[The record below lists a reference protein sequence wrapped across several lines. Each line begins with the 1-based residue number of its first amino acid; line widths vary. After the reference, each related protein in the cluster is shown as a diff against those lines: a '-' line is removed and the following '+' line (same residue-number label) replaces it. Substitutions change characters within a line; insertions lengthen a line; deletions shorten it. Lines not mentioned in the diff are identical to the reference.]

1 MSRFFQILIALCVL
15 FAASTIQAQTIALGE
30 RTPRVKQAKWLDGK
44 VPPKNKFTY
53 IEFIHSASQPCRL
66 SAERIFKIVNEFD
79 NISFVLISHQK
90 LTEIDAWVLNFVGER
105 SGVIIEDSSIRQSFG
120 VNYAPYGVV
129 LDHKRRA
136 LWFGNPQFLTRDA
149 IEKLTESGTDAKPR
163 AEAVYRLCRGAK
175 EEKPAKQD

>member
-1 MSRFFQILIALCVL
+1 MIALCAL
-15 FAASTIQAQTIALGE
+15 FIASTSQVQTIALGE

-120 VNYAPYGVV
+120 VNYAPYAVV

-136 LWFGNPQFLTRDA
+136 LWFGNPRLLDRKK
-149 IEKLTESGTDAKPR
+149 IEQIVTN
-163 AEAVYRLCRGAK
+163 K
-175 EEKPAKQD
+175 E

>member
-1 MSRFFQILIALCVL
+1 MSRFFQILIALCAL

-120 VNYAPYGVV
+120 VNYAPYAVV

-136 LWFGNPQFLTRDA
+136 LWFGNPRLLDRKK
-149 IEKLTESGTDAKPR
+149 IEQIVTN
-163 AEAVYRLCRGAK
+163 K
-175 EEKPAKQD
+175 E

>member
-1 MSRFFQILIALCVL
+1 MSRLTHILIVLCALLAV
-15 FAASTIQAQTIALGE
+15 STSEAQTIALGE

-44 VPPKNKFTY
+44 VPPKNEFTY
-53 IEFIHSASQPCRL
+53 IEFIHSASETCRL
-66 SAERIFKIVNEFD
+66 SAEHISKIIKEFD

-136 LWFGNPQFLTRDA
+136 LWFGNPRLLDRKK
-149 IEKLTESGTDAKPR
+149 IEQIINKK
-163 AEAVYRLCRGAK
+163 
-175 EEKPAKQD
+175 

>member
-1 MSRFFQILIALCVL
+1 MSRFFQILIALCAL
-15 FAASTIQAQTIALGE
+15 FVASTSQAQTIALGE

-120 VNYAPYGVV
+120 VNYAPYAVV
-129 LDHKRRA
+129 LDNKRRA
-136 LWFGNPQFLTRDA
+136 LWFGNPRLLDRKK
-149 IEKLTESGTDAKPR
+149 IEQIVTN
-163 AEAVYRLCRGAK
+163 K
-175 EEKPAKQD
+175 E

>member
-1 MSRFFQILIALCVL
+1 MSRFFQILIALCAL
-15 FAASTIQAQTIALGE
+15 FVASTSQAQTIALGE
-30 RTPRVKQAKWLDGK
+30 RTQRVKQAKWLDGK

-120 VNYAPYGVV
+120 VNYAPYAVV

-136 LWFGNPQFLTRDA
+136 LWFGNPRLLDRKK
-149 IEKLTESGTDAKPR
+149 IEQIVTN
-163 AEAVYRLCRGAK
+163 K
-175 EEKPAKQD
+175 E

>member
-1 MSRFFQILIALCVL
+1 MSRFFQILIALCAL
-15 FAASTIQAQTIALGE
+15 FVASASQAQTIALGE

-120 VNYAPYGVV
+120 VNYAPYAVV

-136 LWFGNPQFLTRDA
+136 LWFGNPRLLDRKK
-149 IEKLTESGTDAKPR
+149 IEQLINKK
-163 AEAVYRLCRGAK
+163 
-175 EEKPAKQD
+175 

>member
-1 MSRFFQILIALCVL
+1 MSRFFQILIALCAL
-15 FAASTIQAQTIALGE
+15 FVASTSQAQTIALGE

-79 NISFVLISHQK
+79 NISFILISHQK

-120 VNYAPYGVV
+120 VNYAPYAVV

-136 LWFGNPQFLTRDA
+136 LWFGNPRLLDRKK
-149 IEKLTESGTDAKPR
+149 IEQIVTN
-163 AEAVYRLCRGAK
+163 K
-175 EEKPAKQD
+175 E

>member
-1 MSRFFQILIALCVL
+1 MSRFFQILIALCAL
-15 FAASTIQAQTIALGE
+15 FVASTSQAQTIALGE

-120 VNYAPYGVV
+120 VNYAPYAVV

-136 LWFGNPQFLTRDA
+136 LWFGNPRLLDRKK
-149 IEKLTESGTDAKPR
+149 IEQIVTN
-163 AEAVYRLCRGAK
+163 K
-175 EEKPAKQD
+175 E

>member
-1 MSRFFQILIALCVL
+1 MSRFFQILIALCAL
-15 FAASTIQAQTIALGE
+15 FVASTIQAQTIALGE

-66 SAERIFKIVNEFD
+66 SAERIFKILNEFD

-90 LTEIDAWVLNFVGER
+90 LTEVDAWVLNFVGER
-105 SGVIIEDSSIRQSFG
+105 SGVIIEDRSIRQSFG
-120 VNYAPYGVV
+120 VNYAPYAVV

-136 LWFGNPQFLTRDA
+136 LWFGNPRLLDRKK
-149 IEKLTESGTDAKPR
+149 IEQIVTN
-163 AEAVYRLCRGAK
+163 K
-175 EEKPAKQD
+175 E

>member
-1 MSRFFQILIALCVL
+1 MSRFFQILIALCAL
-15 FAASTIQAQTIALGE
+15 FVALTSQAQTIALGE

-120 VNYAPYGVV
+120 VNYAPYAVV

-136 LWFGNPQFLTRDA
+136 LWFGNPRLLDRKK
-149 IEKLTESGTDAKPR
+149 IEQIVTN
-163 AEAVYRLCRGAK
+163 K
-175 EEKPAKQD
+175 E

>member
-1 MSRFFQILIALCVL
+1 MLCALL
-15 FAASTIQAQTIALGE
+15 SLTSTKAQTIALGE

-44 VPPKNKFTY
+44 VPPKNEFTY
-53 IEFIHSASQPCRL
+53 IEFIHSASETCRL
-66 SAERIFKIVNEFD
+66 STEHISKIIKEFD

-136 LWFGNPQFLTRDA
+136 LWFGNPRLLDRKK
-149 IEKLTESGTDAKPR
+149 IEQLINKK
-163 AEAVYRLCRGAK
+163 
-175 EEKPAKQD
+175 

>member
-1 MSRFFQILIALCVL
+1 MIALCAL
-15 FAASTIQAQTIALGE
+15 FVASTSQAQTIALGE

-120 VNYAPYGVV
+120 VNYAPYAVV
-129 LDHKRRA
+129 LDNKRRA
-136 LWFGNPQFLTRDA
+136 LWFGNPRLLDRKK
-149 IEKLTESGTDAKPR
+149 IEQIVTN
-163 AEAVYRLCRGAK
+163 K
-175 EEKPAKQD
+175 E

>member
-1 MSRFFQILIALCVL
+1 MSRLTHILIVLCALLAV
-15 FAASTIQAQTIALGE
+15 STSEAQTIALGE

-44 VPPKNKFTY
+44 VPPKNEFTY
-53 IEFIHSASQPCRL
+53 IEFIHSASDTCRL
-66 SAERIFKIVNEFD
+66 STEHISKIIKEFD
-79 NISFVLISHQK
+79 NISCVLISHQK

-136 LWFGNPQFLTRDA
+136 LWFGNPRLLDRKK
-149 IEKLTESGTDAKPR
+149 IEQLINKK
-163 AEAVYRLCRGAK
+163 
-175 EEKPAKQD
+175 

>member
-1 MSRFFQILIALCVL
+1 MIALCAL
-15 FAASTIQAQTIALGE
+15 FVASTSQAQTIALGE

-120 VNYAPYGVV
+120 VNYAPYAVV

-136 LWFGNPQFLTRDA
+136 LWFGNPRLLDRKK
-149 IEKLTESGTDAKPR
+149 IEQIVTN
-163 AEAVYRLCRGAK
+163 K
-175 EEKPAKQD
+175 E